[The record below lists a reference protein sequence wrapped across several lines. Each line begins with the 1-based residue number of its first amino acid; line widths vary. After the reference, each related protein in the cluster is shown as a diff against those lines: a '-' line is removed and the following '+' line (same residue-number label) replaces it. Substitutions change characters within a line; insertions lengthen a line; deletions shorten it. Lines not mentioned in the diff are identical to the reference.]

1 MTFAFPPG
9 AIVRTL
15 ESVKSAVKM
24 ALAAPPLWRL
34 RHARRHRPGCV
45 VLLYHRVGRANDP
58 FPNLDIGRFAAQMRW
73 LRANCDVID
82 PADLQ
87 DRAAG
92 PGNGRGRPAVLV
104 TFDDGYRDYFE
115 NAYPVLKTC
124 GIRAINFLCTQF
136 VDDSTITGW
145 WDRLFLAVQQ
155 TSRSTIE
162 VPWHPGSFALD
173 AAGKSEFLR
182 ICKLHIKRRPDSET
196 EAVTADIC
204 ERLGVDARTLRVP
217 RQTMTW
223 DEVRRAAD
231 FTSYGG
237 HTHSHVIVSQ
247 LDAATLEAEI
257 RTCRERIL
265 AETGSAPRTFAYP
278 NGRAVD
284 FNEAAKAALRRH
296 GFETAFAAIE
306 GLNDA
311 RTDWMEIRRI
321 PGGES
326 VADLAW
332 RVSRLWQQPVS

>member
-1 MTFAFPPG
+1 
-9 AIVRTL
+9 VRTI
-15 ESVKSAVKM
+15 ESVKSAVKT

-34 RHARRHRPGCV
+34 RNGRRRRPGCV
-45 VLLYHRVGRANDP
+45 VLLYHRIGRAGDP
-58 FPNLDIGRFAAQMRW
+58 FPNLDIARFAAQMHW
-73 LRANCDVID
+73 LKANCDVID
-82 PADLQ
+82 PDDLRK
-87 DRAAG
+87 RAAQPAG
-92 PGNGRGRPAVLV
+92 DGGRPAVLV
-104 TFDDGYRDYFE
+104 TFDDGYRDYYD

-136 VDDSTITGW
+136 VDDSTLTGW

-162 VPWHPGSFALD
+162 VPWRQGSFVLD
-173 AAGKSEFLR
+173 AAGKPEFLR
-182 ICKLHIKRRPDSET
+182 ICKLHIKGRPDHET

-204 ERLGVDARTLRVP
+204 DRLGVDVGALKVP

-247 LDAATLEAEI
+247 LDAATLDDEI

-265 AETGSAPRTFAYP
+265 AETGGAPRTFAYP

-284 FNEAAKAALRRH
+284 FNDAAKTALRRH
-296 GFETAFAAIE
+296 GFDTAFAAIE

-332 RVSRLWQQPVS
+332 RVARL